1 MTDDK
6 NSDLNIWLARVKQAQ
21 TRKDVFRILDEFRK
35 HEWTDVQCQT
45 MSHLYIR
52 MIDLMPPE
60 EGADEVEVAS
70 VAIADDTAGGVV
82 PAAAGAAAAA
92 GVAAGAGAGATGAEE
107 GGEPKKAVIN
117 EGPVWYEKM

>member
-1 MTDDK
+1 MTEGDK
-6 NSDLNIWLARVKQAQ
+6 NKDLNIWLARVKQAQ

-60 EGADEVEVAS
+60 EMDVPLEVAS
-70 VAIADDTAGGVV
+70 ASIADDTT
-82 PAAAGAAAAA
+82 AGAA
-92 GVAAGAGAGATGAEE
+92 VAATVGAETDAT
-107 GGEPKKAVIN
+107 GEPKKAVIN

>member
-70 VAIADDTAGGVV
+70 VSIADDTA
-82 PAAAGAAAAA
+82 AGAATGAAVA
-92 GVAAGAGAGATGAEE
+92 GGAVPATGAEE

>member
-70 VAIADDTAGGVV
+70 VAIADDTAGSAVS
-82 PAAAGAAAAA
+82 AAGAAAAA
-92 GVAAGAGAGATGAEE
+92 GVAAGAGTGATGAEE